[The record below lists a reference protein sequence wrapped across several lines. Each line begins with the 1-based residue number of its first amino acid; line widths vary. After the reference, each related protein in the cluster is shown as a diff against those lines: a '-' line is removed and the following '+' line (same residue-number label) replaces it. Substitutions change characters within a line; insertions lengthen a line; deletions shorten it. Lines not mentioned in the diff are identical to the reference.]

1 MNKYKV
7 HGEYTISFD
16 VEVVAESEEEAIS
29 IAEDINITETCNNCI
44 MADPIEDK
52 EVTLNADGMIENVTA
67 DYIGKEE
74 DYADNEGF

>member
-1 MNKYKV
+1 MNKYRV

-29 IAEDINITETCNNCI
+29 LAENINITETCNNNCI
-44 MADPIEDK
+44 MADPIEYE

-74 DYADNEGF
+74 EDE

>member
-1 MNKYKV
+1 MNKYRV

-29 IAEDINITETCNNCI
+29 LAENINITETCNNNCI
-44 MADPIEDK
+44 MADSIEYK
-52 EVTLNADGMIENVTA
+52 EVTLNVDGMIENVTA

-74 DYADNEGF
+74 EDE